1 MPGVENQFI
10 FALAFGVSSLAIG
23 VEKGRGCKGCRTRRG
38 RPPAKERAFVT
49 PPGAIYEKVPARPS
63 FSATAKTV
71 GLVSPKLTARRGR
84 GQGPFLFLAF
94 PIAMALALEGFLT
107 RPKCWLEK
115 IPLLLFSYGIGPSG
129 LALVLLPRDSE
140 LKKRRTATTKR
151 LNGL

>member
-1 MPGVENQFI
+1 MAPAVTVYCAKDSHRCFQLRGESMGARGRNQFI

-63 FSATAKTV
+63 FSATAKAV

-94 PIAMALALEGFLT
+94 PIAMALALEDFLT

-115 IPLLLFSYGIGPSG
+115 FLCSF
-129 LALVLLPRDSE
+129 LAMGSAHL
-140 LKKRRTATTKR
+140 A
-151 LNGL
+151 